1 MRPRFVFEVIGWVL
15 LALVTLIVIDRS
27 RHVLELVLLAIVLAV
42 LLRAPIDALDR
53 RLPRWAAITIVVIA
67 SIASVV
73 GLLALG
79 SVQLSQ
85 EIDVVGDAVTERIE
99 SVDPDSALGRFLV
112 DGRVAERIE
121 ERLDELP
128 SQVILGSPD
137 PADGARL
144 GLEALLVIVLM
155 LYALL
160 NGPQLA
166 RVVARR

>member
-1 MRPRFVFEVIGWVL
+1 M
-15 LALVTLIVIDRS
+15 
-27 RHVLELVLLAIVLAV
+27 
-42 LLRAPIDALDR
+42 
-53 RLPRWAAITIVVIA
+53 PRWAAITIIVIA

-85 EIDVVGDAVTERIE
+85 EIDVVGEAVAERIE
-99 SVDPDSALGRFLV
+99 TVDPDSALGRFLV

-121 ERLDELP
+121 EHLDELP
-128 SQVILGSPD
+128 SQVVLGSPD

-155 LYALL
+155 LYALAERPAA
-160 NGPQLA
+160 GA
-166 RVVARR
+166 GRARR